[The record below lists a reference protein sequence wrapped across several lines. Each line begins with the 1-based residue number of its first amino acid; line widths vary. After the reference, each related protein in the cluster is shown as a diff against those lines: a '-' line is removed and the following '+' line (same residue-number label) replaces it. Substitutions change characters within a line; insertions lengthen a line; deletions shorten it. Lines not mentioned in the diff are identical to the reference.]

1 MGVVYSREKWLW
13 FLKYCLNEFCTY
25 YGSWDVLMHHVLFKS
40 NQFMHSLTYL
50 NPRVLHHNLC
60 TSDRTSAVSHCDV
73 NQLKVVFE
81 KFTSQEIGLMNG
93 DALGDGL
100 IDYGIAHFSNM
111 IISEKSLSIA
121 DKLISDRCMQ
131 SISI

>member
-1 MGVVYSREKWLW
+1 M
-13 FLKYCLNEFCTY
+13 
-25 YGSWDVLMHHVLFKS
+25 
-40 NQFMHSLTYL
+40 
-50 NPRVLHHNLC
+50 
-60 TSDRTSAVSHCDV
+60 
-73 NQLKVVFE
+73 VFE